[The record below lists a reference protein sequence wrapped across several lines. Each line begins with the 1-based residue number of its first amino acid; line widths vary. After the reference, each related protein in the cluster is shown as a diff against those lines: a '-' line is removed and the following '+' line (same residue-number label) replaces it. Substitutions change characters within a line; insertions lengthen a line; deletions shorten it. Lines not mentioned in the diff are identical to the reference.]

1 MIQALIF
8 DFGRVISAQKPA
20 SLFRSYEKELGLKA
34 GTINT
39 IMFESSHWQRALI
52 GELDWTGYWQA
63 IGPELYLSTKS
74 EIQAFAKRY
83 YLDERLNKSVAELLH
98 SCSGQYRLAIL
109 SNHPPGLSAWLAE
122 WGIDQLF
129 EVVFCSGDEGAVK
142 PDREVYLKTLDRLGV
157 SPDKA
162 VFVDDTPTHV
172 RAATA
177 LGMHGIVF
185 TTAADLNRQISRLPA
200 VHAA

>member
-8 DFGRVISAQKPA
+8 DFGRVISVQKPA
-20 SLFRSYEKELGLKA
+20 SLFQKYEKELGLKA

-39 IMFESSHWQRALI
+39 IMFESPHWLQALI
-52 GELDWTGYWQA
+52 GELDWAGYWQA
-63 IGPELYLSTKS
+63 IGPELHLSTER

-83 YLDERLNKSVAELLH
+83 YLDERLNKSVAELLY
-98 SCSGQYRLAIL
+98 SCSGQYRLAVL
-109 SNHPPGLSAWLAE
+109 SNHPPGLSTWLAA

-142 PDREVYLKTLDRLGV
+142 PDREVYLVTLDRLGV
-157 SPDKA
+157 SPDEA
-162 VFVDDTPTHV
+162 VFVDDTPGHV
-172 RAATA
+172 SAAAA
-177 LGMHGIVF
+177 LGMHGVVF
-185 TTAADLNRQISRLPA
+185 TTAAELNRQISRLLA